1 MLATGNASSVV
12 GMSQPYPPPS
22 ALASHSRTNSAA
34 SLIRAPST
42 VALLNARRSYLDESA
57 LTPQEYIVYLSS
69 FACIKPAPSGQPGLI
84 DEQDAMR
91 YLREECGMTTA
102 DELEIL
108 PLFERT
114 PLGLGSGHFFAML
127 RLVSWAQQG
136 KSACKELVFTQTK
149 PARIAPPKKITTPQ
163 SASAVTFGNVQEIS
177 IPAPRSSTAG
187 PASSVKVPPP
197 KPESSTK
204 PILTPVREES
214 SLNLNDT
221 APSSPTATFKP
232 PPAVPAKPQMPKLVA
247 PKPKVANPNVPLN
260 LEDLRS
266 KPVPLP
272 PSSSA
277 NPFRDGATSTTG
289 YVSGSGYAVAL
300 GAASTIP
307 ANVSTPTGALLGF
320 DPAPNP
326 FKQSKPR
333 IVKPTPVRA
342 SSPAS
347 NPFRNG
353 TPAMA
358 AQSNFPKVVFDPADD
373 ASSQASSSRSR
384 QHHHQQQH
392 DRLGAS
398 SPPLPPR
405 PGDRNPPP
413 LPPRHISP
421 LIQAGLHARSE
432 VRRAQ
437 ESLPPKTFTVL
448 QSSTARH
455 GGHAPAKPR
464 LLNGQT
470 APPEIAA
477 VASHMKKR
485 SISGVKSL
493 LGGSSVVGMDS
504 RKVGPDGQPL
514 QRRDS
519 QQSASDMGRNDTEL
533 GTSMRRTSSQLHRG
547 ISAESEVGAASSTVS
562 HGGPHHQQQRTVP
575 TVAPKPIYA
584 KKAGSTTG
592 GDDASTSVTKVKP
605 TLPSW
610 LKEQEQL
617 QREALASGSEP
628 PSPPPIQPTEGGVR
642 GRVSRTVV
650 DELTDSAEAMSDEA
664 AAANAASIDRHNP
677 FFPPH
682 QRDEGRSPNPNA
694 VEAEGLDDSAVSS
707 NRRLG
712 RSKTMSSATR
722 PPPPRRSRAAA
733 GETDTNAADD
743 GSAVSSNA
751 AWGHSLNSGVH
762 AGFKPNKEPKN
773 SGGLRLVPP
782 SKQARMNI
790 SGAEQFEQ
798 EGIRPATDLRKV
810 SGVTSQDEAG
820 VENSENSSAN
830 GPMSPT
836 TPSGN
841 YPSHQIAPSNFMRR
855 QGSLGTTIREKM
867 NDILRLQDQP
877 PKGQRQVDLLTQDI
891 ASFVNKNEWL
901 ARKRDS
907 FVRST
912 SGGAAERQ
920 RERERLMQDAD
931 EEEEDDGP
939 QPDTDPDAAGQDDF
953 RRHSSQHSRR
963 TPMQHHHQRS
973 LSGGN
978 RDPFSSPPPK
988 SLSPSVVQQHQH
1000 DLNPHQHQPP
1010 PQHPATKPSF
1020 DPATGL
1026 RRSGSLNPKRSSSY
1040 NYPQA
1045 PAPGAA
1051 GSGVNSNSNS
1061 TGGSGGSGGQ
1071 TGAGRRWSSFHQPH
1085 NSFSQLQ
1092 SHSNAFLNQHGRDG
1106 EGGRG
1111 WRDLRGSAV
1120 DEEDADE
1127 DVGELVTHAP
1137 AGAGEPRHSGY
1148 AQL

>member
-1 MLATGNASSVV
+1 
-12 GMSQPYPPPS
+12 MSHSHAPPS
-22 ALASHSRTNSAA
+22 AMASPSRNASAA
-34 SLIRAPST
+34 SSIRAGST
-42 VALLNARRSYLDESA
+42 AALLNPARRSFLDESA
-57 LTPQEYIVYLSS
+57 LSPQEYIVYLSS
-69 FACIKPAPSGQPGLI
+69 FASIKPAPSGQPDLI
-84 DEQDAMR
+84 DEQDGLR
-91 YLREECGMTTA
+91 YLREECGMSMA

-114 PLGLGSGHFFAML
+114 PLGLASGHFFAML

-136 KSACKELVFTQTK
+136 KSATKDLVFTQTK
-149 PARIAPPKKITTPQ
+149 PARIALPKKISTPQ
-163 SASAVTFGNVQEIS
+163 SASAATFGNVQQITS
-177 IPAPRSSTAG
+177 PGPRSLTAG
-187 PASSVKVPPP
+187 PAPLVSASAPLANIPPP

-204 PILTPVREES
+204 PLLTPVREES
-214 SLNLNDT
+214 SINLNEQ
-221 APSSPTATFKP
+221 PESPQGALKP

-247 PKPKVANPNVPLN
+247 PKPKVANPNIPLN
-260 LEDLRS
+260 LEQLQR
-266 KPVPLP
+266 KPVPIP

-289 YVSGSGYAVAL
+289 YASGSGYAVAV
-300 GAASTIP
+300 GAASTLPTSI
-307 ANVSTPTGALLGF
+307 STPSGALLGF

-358 AQSNFPKVVFDPADD
+358 AQSQFPKVVFDPADD

-384 QHHHQQQH
+384 QQHHQHQA

-421 LIQAGLHARSE
+421 LIQAGLNARSE
-432 VRRAQ
+432 VRRAK

-448 QSSTARH
+448 QSSTAKH
-455 GGHAPAKPR
+455 GGHPPTKPR

-470 APPEIAA
+470 APPEVAA
-477 VASHMKKR
+477 VTLHAKKR
-485 SISGVKSL
+485 SVSGTKSL
-493 LGGSSVVGMDS
+493 LGSSSALGH
-504 RKVGPDGQPL
+504 PL

-519 QQSASDMGRNDTEL
+519 EQSASDLGRNETEL
-533 GTSMRRTSSQLHRG
+533 GITARRTSSQLQRG
-547 ISAESEVGAASSTVS
+547 IGGDSEIGAGSSMIS
-562 HGGPHHQQQRTVP
+562 HGVLHQQQQRTVP

-584 KKAGSTTG
+584 KKAGSASG
-592 GDDASTSVTKVKP
+592 GDNSSSISKVKA

-610 LKEQEQL
+610 LKEQEEL

-628 PSPPPIQPTEGGVR
+628 PPPPPIQPTEGGVR
-642 GRVSRTVV
+642 GRESRTVV

-682 QRDEGRSPNPNA
+682 RRDEGRSPHPGA
-694 VEAEGLDDSAVSS
+694 GADGEGLDDSQVSS
-707 NRRLG
+707 NRPLG
-712 RSKTMSSATR
+712 RSKTTGATANR
-722 PPPPRRSRAAA
+722 PPPRRPRPA
-733 GETDTNAADD
+733 GAMDADNTGD
-743 GSAVSSNA
+743 ENGSAVSSNA
-751 AWGHSLNSGVH
+751 HWGHSLESGTY

-782 SKQARMNI
+782 SKQAKMLNI
-790 SGAEQFEQ
+790 ANAEQLEQ
-798 EGIRPATDLRKV
+798 EGIRPAQDLRKV
-810 SGVTSQDEAG
+810 SITSTSQDDSNAAQGG
-820 VENSENSSAN
+820 VGGGENSENSSGN

-841 YPSHQIAPSNFMRR
+841 YPTSHQIQPSGLMRR
-855 QGSLGTTIREKM
+855 QGSLGTTIREKVS
-867 NDILRLQDQP
+867 DILRLQDQP
-877 PKGQRQVDLLTQDI
+877 PKGQRQVDLLTQDLNN
-891 ASFVNKNEWL
+891 FVNKNEWL

-912 SGGAAERQ
+912 SGNAA
-920 RERERLMQDAD
+920 RERERLINSSEEDRMHHHRGEVEE

-939 QPDTDPDAAGQDDF
+939 HPDTDPSQDF
-953 RRHSSQHSRR
+953 RRNSSQHQRR
-963 TPMQHHHQRS
+963 V
-973 LSGGN
+973 SGGN

-988 SLSPSVVQQHQH
+988 SHSPSVVQLHQQEH
-1000 DLNPHQHQPP
+1000 NPHLHQPP
-1010 PQHPATKPSF
+1010 PQHPATTKQF
-1020 DPATGL
+1020 DPQTGL

-1040 NYPQA
+1040 NYPAA
-1045 PAPGAA
+1045 PSPPGFGRDSSTQGPTGATA
-1051 GSGVNSNSNS
+1051 GA
-1061 TGGSGGSGGQ
+1061 
-1071 TGAGRRWSSFHQPH
+1071 GAGRRWSSFHQPH

-1092 SHSNAFLNQHGRDG
+1092 SHSSQFLNQHSHQH
-1106 EGGRG
+1106 EQGRG
-1111 WRDLRGSAV
+1111 DLRGSAV

-1127 DVGELVTHAP
+1127 DVDEVI
-1137 AGAGEPRHSGY
+1137 AGVRGASNNGGGGVVGHSGY

>member
-1 MLATGNASSVV
+1 MAS
-12 GMSQPYPPPS
+12 PS
-22 ALASHSRTNSAA
+22 RNTSAA
-34 SLIRAPST
+34 SSFRAPSA
-42 VALLNARRSYLDESA
+42 VALLNSRRSYLDESA
-57 LTPQEYIVYLSS
+57 LSPQEYVVYLSS
-69 FACIKPAPSGQPGLI
+69 FASIKPAPSGQPGLI
-84 DEQDAMR
+84 DEQDGLR
-91 YLREECGMTTA
+91 YLREECGMSMT

-136 KSACKELVFTQTK
+136 RSASKDLVFTQTK
-149 PARIAPPKKITTPQ
+149 PARIAQPKKITTPQ
-163 SASAVTFGNVQEIS
+163 SASAATFGNVQQITS
-177 IPAPRSSTAG
+177 PGPRSLTAG
-187 PASSVKVPPP
+187 PAPIVLAPPAKVAPP

-214 SLNLNDT
+214 SLNLNES
-221 APSSPTATFKP
+221 AESSQATFKP
-232 PPAVPAKPQMPKLVA
+232 PPAVPAKPQMPKLIA

-260 LEDLRS
+260 LEQLQR
-266 KPVPLP
+266 KPVPIP

-277 NPFRDGATSTTG
+277 NPFRDGATSATG
-289 YVSGSGYAVAL
+289 YVSGSGYAVAV
-300 GAASTIP
+300 GATSTTP
-307 ANVSTPTGALLGF
+307 ANISTPSDALRGF

-358 AQSNFPKVVFDPADD
+358 AQSHFPKVVFDHADD
-373 ASSQASSSRSR
+373 GASSQASSSRSR
-384 QHHHQQQH
+384 QQHQA
-392 DRLGAS
+392 DRLGAG

-421 LIQAGLHARSE
+421 LIQAGLNARSE

-448 QSSTARH
+448 QSSTAKH
-455 GGHAPAKPR
+455 GGHSAAKPR
-464 LLNGQT
+464 LLNGQK
-470 APPEIAA
+470 APPEVAA
-477 VASHMKKR
+477 VTSHAKKR
-485 SISGVKSL
+485 SVSGTKSFL
-493 LGGSSVVGMDS
+493 GSSSALGLDS
-504 RKVGPDGQPL
+504 RKVGLDGHPL

-519 QQSASDMGRNDTEL
+519 QQSTSDLGGRNDTEL
-533 GTSMRRTSSQLHRG
+533 GTTVRRTSSQLHRG
-547 ISAESEVGAASSTVS
+547 IGGDSEVGAGSSMVS
-562 HGGPHHQQQRTVP
+562 HGVLHQQQQRTVP

-584 KKAGSTTG
+584 KKAGS
-592 GDDASTSVTKVKP
+592 ASGEDSSSISKVKA

-610 LKEQEQL
+610 LKEQEEL

-628 PSPPPIQPTEGGVR
+628 PPPPPIQPTEGGVR
-642 GRVSRTVV
+642 GRASRTVV

-682 QRDEGRSPNPNA
+682 RRDEGRSPNPDGDA
-694 VEAEGLDDSAVSS
+694 AAFDDSQVSS
-707 NRRLG
+707 NRPLG
-712 RSKTMSSATR
+712 RSKTTTGTANNR
-722 PPPPRRSRAAA
+722 PPPPRRPRAGTGAAA
-733 GETDTNAADD
+733 DDLAADD

-751 AWGHSLNSGVH
+751 HWGHSLESGTY

-782 SKQARMNI
+782 SKQAKMLNI
-790 SGAEQFEQ
+790 ANAEQLEQ
-798 EGIRPATDLRKV
+798 EGIRPASDLRKV
-810 SGVTSQDEAG
+810 SATQDDNNTAIDA
-820 VENSENSSAN
+820 SENSSGN

-841 YPSHQIAPSNFMRR
+841 YPSQHQVQPSGLMRR
-855 QGSLGTTIREKM
+855 QGSLGSTIREKVS
-867 NDILRLQDQP
+867 DILRLQDQP

-891 ASFVNKNEWL
+891 NNFVNKNEWL

-907 FVRST
+907 FVRA
-912 SGGAAERQ
+912 SGGRD
-920 RERERLMQDAD
+920 RERLISSSNGED
-931 EEEEDDGP
+931 EEDDDGP
-939 QPDTDPDAAGQDDF
+939 HPDTDPHNDEEYHH
-953 RRHSSQHSRR
+953 RRHTSHR
-963 TPMQHHHQRS
+963 
-973 LSGGN
+973 SGGGSN
-978 RDPFSSPPPK
+978 RDPFSSPPPPV
-988 SLSPSVVQQHQH
+988 SSDHREY
-1000 DLNPHQHQPP
+1000 NPHMHQPP
-1010 PQHPATKPSF
+1010 PQHPA
-1020 DPATGL
+1020 GL

-1040 NYPQA
+1040 NYPQHA
-1045 PAPGAA
+1045 THANPAFPSA
-1051 GSGVNSNSNS
+1051 VNNGSNSVDKT
-1061 TGGSGGSGGQ
+1061 TGS
-1071 TGAGRRWSSFHQPH
+1071 RRWSSFHQPH

-1092 SHSNAFLNQHGRDG
+1092 SHSSNFLKHETSNAAV
-1106 EGGRG
+1106 GGNG
-1111 WRDLRGSAV
+1111 GGRDLRGSAV

-1127 DVGELVTHAP
+1127 DVDAMLGGGIRGGHAT
-1137 AGAGEPRHSGY
+1137 GGY